1 MLSRDYEGVP
11 PSAGPPV
18 YPKQR
23 GIHPIGHL
31 QWNWMLSIIDDGA
44 VSLVKLQKLKKKQL
58 VLTMQ
63 KSMSSKVNVSVCV

>member
-1 MLSRDYEGVP
+1 MLSRDYKGVP

-44 VSLVKLQKLKKKQL
+44 VSLVKLQKLKKTTGFDHAKINELQ
-58 VLTMQ
+58 
-63 KSMSSKVNVSVCV
+63 SKC